1 MLIMRK
7 KDLYRLINE
16 EIGNFDFLGNSK
28 VINELSHEQTVNSKD
43 FQTKLV
49 HQLLTNS
56 SIITNAIYTNKESS
70 IEQIPSTI
78 ELELEI
84 EFSYNNKIYS
94 IILLLEGEDINEPDS
109 FNLKLFSKGGEEID
123 LEWVKRNPE
132 IYSNLIKFLLS
143 PYK

>member
-1 MLIMRK
+1 MRK